1 MVQAM
6 ENGHTT
12 TDQQAMPGP
21 GALVPAGPVKSVLPS
36 PNLSAVKVDTQ
47 TRAIGLIQPPP
58 DIRAIVDKTAQ
69 FVAKNGE
76 TQAIL
81 LEYVP
86 SWCRCFVKALGTLQA
101 LNLREE
107 FSQTRKIIPN
117 SISCA
122 LLIHTMLITGT
133 W

>member
-1 MVQAM
+1 M

-12 TDQQAMPGP
+12 SDQHAIPGP
-21 GALVPAGPVKSVLPS
+21 GAIVPAGPVKSVLPS

-69 FVAKNGE
+69 FVAKNGA
-76 TQAIL
+76 TQPTVL
-81 LEYVP
+81 DYVLHLP
-86 SWCRCFVKALGTLQA
+86 WVFIK
-101 LNLREE
+101 
-107 FSQTRKIIPN
+107 
-117 SISCA
+117 
-122 LLIHTMLITGT
+122 H

>member
-6 ENGHTT
+6 ENGHTSL
-12 TDQQAMPGP
+12 DQQAIPGP
-21 GALVPAGPVKSVLPS
+21 GALVPAGPVKSVLPA

-76 TQAIL
+76 RQATL
-81 LEYVP
+81 LEYVS
-86 SWCRCFVKALGTLQA
+86 SWRRCFVKA
-101 LNLREE
+101 
-107 FSQTRKIIPN
+107 
-117 SISCA
+117 
-122 LLIHTMLITGT
+122 
-133 W
+133 